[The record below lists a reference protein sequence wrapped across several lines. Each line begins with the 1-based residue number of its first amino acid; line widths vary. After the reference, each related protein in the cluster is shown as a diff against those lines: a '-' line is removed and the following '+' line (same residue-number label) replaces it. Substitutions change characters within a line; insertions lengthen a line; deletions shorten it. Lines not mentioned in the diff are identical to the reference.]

1 MHFSSLKHKNKRG
14 LELNPIVVAVLLA
27 ATVII
32 LGIGA
37 INILSA
43 YFSHLE
49 SRAKTFMNEVVD
61 GWNVT
66 AQTGEGNLTD
76 VRIKRNVYLLKDG
89 SNEIEVYSY
98 KEVFEQK

>member
-49 SRAKTFMNEVVD
+49 SRAKAFMNEVVD

-76 VRIKRNVYLLKDG
+76 VRIKRNVYLLKDR